1 MNCNWRPYLI
11 NESDNDNNN
20 KQSKQ
25 MTKQTEYLGRPQK
38 REIQKMELK
47 IYTYIYIYIYMLCC
61 TDMDMDTG
69 IQQFLKNKDMT
80 QQLNN

>member
-1 MNCNWRPYLI
+1 MHYLMNCNWRPYLI

-25 MTKQTEYLGRPQK
+25 MTKKTEYLGRPQK

-47 IYTYIYIYIYMLCC
+47 IYTYIYIYIYICYVVR
-61 TDMDMDTG
+61 TWTWTRG
-69 IQQFLKNKDMT
+69 YSNF
-80 QQLNN
+80 